1 MRNSFL
7 YFDFN
12 KENLLNA
19 LLNISSNV
27 DFISI
32 LSSNLSKD
40 EIPLP
45 QDYITYDLIAGIG
58 SLGILKS
65 NENSFNK
72 LNDLQTK
79 HSDWLFGCLSYDL
92 KNEVEALESK
102 NNDNFPTDNML
113 FFIPEYVL
121 MLKDGV
127 LEIQTFNHK
136 N

>member
-1 MRNSFL
+1 VRNSFL

-27 DFISI
+27 VFISI

-65 NENSFNK
+65 NENSFNNK
-72 LNDLQTK
+72 TY
-79 HSDWLFGCLSYDL
+79 SG
-92 KNEVEALESK
+92 
-102 NNDNFPTDNML
+102 
-113 FFIPEYVL
+113 
-121 MLKDGV
+121 
-127 LEIQTFNHK
+127 
-136 N
+136 